1 MTFEYGIG
9 MFFFGTTITLIGFLI
24 AFLVINF
31 NQKRARKKNLKETGP
46 LAELYKVMPGVRYGD
61 DCQ

>member
-1 MTFEYGIG
+1 MTAEYGIG

-24 AFLVINF
+24 AFLVINL

>member
-1 MTFEYGIG
+1 MTAEYGIG

-31 NQKRARKKNLKETGP
+31 NQKRARKKNLKEIYCCRGKETN
-46 LAELYKVMPGVRYGD
+46 
-61 DCQ
+61 

>member
-1 MTFEYGIG
+1 MTAEYGIG

-24 AFLVINF
+24 AFLVINL

-46 LAELYKVMPGVRYGD
+46 LADLYKVMPGVRYGD

>member
-1 MTFEYGIG
+1 MTAEYGIG

-31 NQKRARKKNLKETGP
+31 NQKRARKKNLKQSGP
-46 LAELYKVMPGVRYGD
+46 LTELYKVMPGVRYGD

>member
-1 MTFEYGIG
+1 MTAEYGIG

-24 AFLVINF
+24 AFLVINL
-31 NQKRARKKNLKETGP
+31 NQNRARKKNLKETGP

>member
-9 MFFFGTTITLIGFLI
+9 MFFFGITITLIGFLI

>member
-1 MTFEYGIG
+1 
-9 MFFFGTTITLIGFLI
+9 MFFYGMTITIIGFLI

-31 NQKRARKKNLKETGP
+31 NQKRERKKQLKETGP
-46 LAELYKVMPGVRYGD
+46 LADLYKVMPGVRYGD